1 VLWLNRLFSRR
12 RPHDDISLSIQ
23 EHIEERAEEFIE
35 EGMARPEALQKARRE
50 FGNVTLIEQRSR
62 EVWQWATFDLL
73 RADLKHVFR
82 RLGKAPGFAATVI
95 LTLAIG
101 IGANTA
107 VFSVLN
113 NVILRPLP
121 YAEPDQLVA
130 TWLNAP
136 GAAGL
141 TNFTSGLRLSASM
154 YFTFSEQNR
163 TFQSLGVWIP
173 SAANVTGVGQPEEV
187 HTLLISD
194 GVLQALEIAPRLGR
208 WLSHDDQ
215 NPHGQKAVML
225 GYGYWQRR
233 FGGDPSVIGRSMA
246 IDSELRDIVGVMP
259 QGFRVVDHD
268 FDLLVPLAFDR
279 NNQKL
284 AGFGFQGIA
293 RLKPGVSLAQADA
306 DVARMIPIWM
316 DSWTNGPGTNPHF
329 YETWKITPA
338 LRPLKQEVIG
348 NVAGVLWVVMAT
360 IGLVMLIAGMNVV
373 SLLLVRAEARQ
384 QELSI
389 RSALGAGRGQIA
401 RGLLLESA
409 VLGLLG
415 GVAGIGFAYAGLR
428 LLLAIGPA
436 NLPRLNEIAL
446 DARSLAFALTLSVLS
461 GLVFGLIPALKYTG
475 ARTRSALAGAGR
487 TMSVSRERQNS
498 RNLLV
503 VGQVAMALVLLVSAM
518 LMIRTFES
526 LRHVDPG
533 FTHAE
538 HLQTIRISIPTSL
551 ISDPQMVMRTQNDI
565 ADKLQAISGVTSV
578 GFASAMPMEGIEP
591 AWDEIRVEGKNYE
604 NEDPPLRYFNFV
616 SPGYFHTAGTR
627 MIVGRDFTWTD
638 LYGLRPVVIVSE
650 NFARESWGTPAAA
663 IGKHLRQFSKMPWQ
677 EVIGVVQDV
686 RQNGVDEKAP
696 ATVYWTA
703 MLNNPYPVTKSIE
716 VARSVTF
723 AIRSDRA
730 GNEGFLNEVQLAVSS
745 VNANLPL
752 ASVRT
757 MEEIYDRS
765 LARTS
770 FTLVMLAIAGAMALA
785 LGIIGIY
792 GVISY
797 AVSQRTRE
805 IGIRLALGA
814 QKGQLRWLFVRSGLT
829 LTGAGIAAGLVV
841 AAGLT
846 RFMRSMLFGISPL
859 DPLTYISISLILAA
873 AAVLASYL
881 PAHRAATVDP
891 VEALRAE

>member
-1 VLWLNRLFSRR
+1 VVWLNRLFARR
-12 RPHDDISLSIQ
+12 RRHDDLSVSIQ
-23 EHIEERAEEFIE
+23 EHIEERAEELIE
-35 EGMARPEALQKARRE
+35 EGMARSEALQTARRE

-62 EVWQWATFDLL
+62 EVWQWVTLDRLW
-73 RADLKHVFR
+73 ADLKHVFR
-82 RLGKAPGFAATVI
+82 RLGKAPGFATTVI

-121 YAEPDQLVA
+121 YAEPEQLVA

-141 TNFTSGLRLSASM
+141 TNFTSGLRLSSSM

-163 TFQSLGVWIP
+163 TLESLGVWIP
-173 SAANVTGVGQPEEV
+173 STANVTGAGRPEEV
-187 HTLLISD
+187 HTVLISD
-194 GVLQALEIAPRLGR
+194 GVLEALDVAPLTGR
-208 WLSHDDQ
+208 WLAQADQ

-225 GYGYWQRR
+225 SYGYWQRR
-233 FGGDPSVIGRSMA
+233 FGGDRSVIGRSIA

-259 QGFRVVDHD
+259 RGFRVVDHD

-293 RLKPGVSLAQADA
+293 RLKPGISLAQADA

-316 DSWTNGPGTNPHF
+316 DSWSNGPGTNPHF

-348 NVAGVLWVVMAT
+348 NVAGALWVVMGT

-373 SLLLVRAEARQ
+373 NLLMVRAEARQ
-384 QELSI
+384 RELSI

-401 RGLLLESA
+401 RVLLLESVA
-409 VLGLLG
+409 LGLLG
-415 GVAGIGFAYAGLR
+415 GVAGVATACAGIR

-436 NLPRLNEIAL
+436 NLPRLNEIVL
-446 DARSLAFALTLSVLS
+446 DARSLAFALLLSVLS

-475 ARTRSALAGAGR
+475 VRTRSALAGAGR
-487 TMSVSRERQNS
+487 TMSASRERQRS
-498 RNLLV
+498 RKALV

-526 LRHVDPG
+526 LRHIDPG
-533 FTHAE
+533 FANAE

-551 ISDPQMVMRTQNDI
+551 ISDPQMVTRIQNDI
-565 ADKLQAISGVTSV
+565 ADKLQSISGVTSV

-616 SPGYFHTAGTR
+616 SPAYFRTAGTR
-627 MIVGRDFTWTD
+627 MIAGRDFTWTD

-650 NFARESWGTPAAA
+650 NFARESWGTPMAA

-677 EVIGVVQDV
+677 EVVGVVQDV

-703 MLNNPYPVTKSIE
+703 MLNNPYTQTKTIE

-723 AIRSDRA
+723 AIRSNRA

-745 VNANLPL
+745 VNASLPL

-770 FTLVMLAIAGAMALA
+770 FTLVMLAIAGTMALV

-814 QKGQLRWLFVRSGLT
+814 QKGQLRWLFVRSGLA
-829 LTGAGIAAGLVV
+829 LTGAGIAAGLVI